1 MLRRVLAI
9 VLIALTVSACSS
21 SRSVVSSRHDM
32 ATYRTERAEK
42 VVDSVVVAERDT
54 ILEVTTIHIQTNE
67 VGDTIARSMVTDRT
81 RARSRDAIA
90 TQRTKVEV
98 VRDTVY
104 VEKRDSVEV
113 RNRGLTGGWDQR
125 QNRWAQSLRWV
136 FWIIIALIGLALVI
150 KIKF

>member
-54 ILEVTTIHIQTNE
+54 ILETTTIHIQTNE

-81 RARSRDAIA
+81 RARSRDAITA
-90 TQRTKVEV
+90 QKTKTEV
-98 VRDTVY
+98 VRDTVF
-104 VEKRDSVEV
+104 VEKRDSIEI
-113 RNRGLTGGWDQR
+113 RSRPEGAKDGWGNQLAR
-125 QNRWAQSLRWV
+125 VLRLV
-136 FWIIIALIGLALVI
+136 LWIVIGLIGLVI
-150 KIKF
+150 VVRIKR

>member
-1 MLRRVLAI
+1 MLVI

-21 SRSVVSSRHDM
+21 SRRVVNSRENI
-32 ATYRTERAEK
+32 ATYSTERAEK
-42 VVDSVVVAERDT
+42 EVDSVVVAERDT
-54 ILEVTTIHIQTNE
+54 ILETTTIHIQTNE

-81 RARSRDAIA
+81 RARSRDAITA
-90 TQRTKVEV
+90 LRTKTEV

-104 VEKRDSVEV
+104 VERKDSVEV
-113 RNRGLTGGWDQR
+113 RNRGLTGGGDQR